1 MSKFNL
7 DDLILN
13 EKDATNPKTYT
24 IKIDRKFDDETLVN
38 FSAAIITHYIKNK
51 INDSPEIEEII
62 INENLISYDDR
73 KAIFYSLLN
82 LFHYKNIEN
91 DSLIHITKDPS
102 RIIFPSTVPAFLS
115 YNLKQFSRLRYRQLI
130 GITIHLLI
138 APTKSGK
145 MLIQLLVIILPV
157 SISEG

>member
-24 IKIDRKFDDETLVN
+24 IKIDRNFNDETLVN

-62 INENLISYDDR
+62 INENLISYDDQ
-73 KAIFYSLLN
+73 KSHILFFIQSL
-82 LFHYKNIEN
+82 
-91 DSLIHITKDPS
+91 SL
-102 RIIFPSTVPAFLS
+102 
-115 YNLKQFSRLRYRQLI
+115 
-130 GITIHLLI
+130 
-138 APTKSGK
+138 
-145 MLIQLLVIILPV
+145 
-157 SISEG
+157 

>member
-82 LFHYKNIEN
+82 LF
-91 DSLIHITKDPS
+91 SL
-102 RIIFPSTVPAFLS
+102 
-115 YNLKQFSRLRYRQLI
+115 
-130 GITIHLLI
+130 
-138 APTKSGK
+138 
-145 MLIQLLVIILPV
+145 
-157 SISEG
+157 

>member
-91 DSLIHITKDPS
+91 DSLFHITKENICDCLCLLYTAIKGFYYEDHCKHLIY
-102 RIIFPSTVPAFLS
+102 RLFEI
-115 YNLKQFSRLRYRQLI
+115 LKVKGYKQCD
-130 GITIHLLI
+130 ITLDSI
-138 APTKSGK
+138 K
-145 MLIQLLVIILPV
+145 IQIKE
-157 SISEG
+157 SANDKE

>member
-13 EKDATNPKTYT
+13 EEEATNPKTYT
-24 IKIDRKFDDETLVN
+24 IKIDRKFNDETLVN

-73 KAIFYSLLN
+73 NAIFYSLLD
-82 LFHYKNIEN
+82 LFHYKNNEN
-91 DSLIHITKDPS
+91 DSLSHITKENISDCLCLLYTAIKGFYYEDHCKHLIYRLFEILKVKGYKQCDITLDS
-102 RIIFPSTVPAFLS
+102 IKIQITEST
-115 YNLKQFSRLRYRQLI
+115 NDK
-130 GITIHLLI
+130 
-138 APTKSGK
+138 
-145 MLIQLLVIILPV
+145 
-157 SISEG
+157 E